1 MYFTSRT
8 LEEKREEGEEG
19 KRRGRRERM
28 GQRQWL
34 VSYSYMHAAVPDDS
48 HLFTMVDGH
57 MYPVR
62 IIQETA
68 QLITGRI
75 KYVWKGVC
83 VWGGGGGGG
92 GKKAT
97 SVAVVCTNKNV
108 DLL

>member
-8 LEEKREEGEEG
+8 LEEKREEG
-19 KRRGRRERM
+19 KRRGRK

-34 VSYSYMHAAVPDDS
+34 VSYSYMHAAVSDDS

-75 KYVWKGVC
+75 GC
-83 VWGGGGGGG
+83 VL
-92 GKKAT
+92 
-97 SVAVVCTNKNV
+97 
-108 DLL
+108 DLMYSYMHLFSCV

>member
-75 KYVWKGVC
+75 GC
-83 VWGGGGGGG
+83 VL
-92 GKKAT
+92 
-97 SVAVVCTNKNV
+97 
-108 DLL
+108 DLMYSYMHLFSCV